1 MPDVVVDRID
11 RYEILAELGRGATGV
26 VYRAHDP
33 ELDRLVAIKTLRPA
47 RDLPAEQA
55 ATLQR
60 RLRSEATAVARL
72 NHPNIVAIHDM
83 VVWRDTP
90 CVVME
95 YVEGSTLADLITRGP
110 LVPARAIHI
119 ALQVCDALE
128 YAHALG
134 VVHRDIKPGNILVSA
149 TGVAKLGDFSMA
161 PRTGQDG
168 GEATALVGTPGY
180 MAPEEVMD
188 GTRDTRSDLFS
199 LGVVLYEAVAG
210 VRAFPGVDLASVL
223 HDVAHVEP
231 ASPREYNVA
240 VTPGLAAV
248 IRQAMSK
255 QPGSR
260 YASARVFG
268 QALIAARDASDVAAG
283 TGALWPGRG
292 ALIVALV
299 GLAIAGSSGG
309 SLEVRRSVA
318 PRAQAPAAAVTA
330 ADASVR
336 PRRAGQDEVRRP
348 VESATRGS
356 DASGAIPR
364 PERVGRRAAVSG
376 APEGGQAA
384 GRSEGSVTVRRAS
397 EAGRSESPVP
407 VWRAS
412 EAGRPEG
419 GAVTVPRASEAP
431 ETAASPQRLGC
442 LSVNAVPFAT
452 VLVDGQVA
460 GETPE
465 ACLRVKVGEHRIQL
479 LQDGDRSPERVVRVG
494 EQHTAENPVRLSFDF
509 RARRFGE

>member
-1 MPDVVVDRID
+1 MPDVVVDRIN

-47 RDLPAEQA
+47 RELPAEQSGM
-55 ATLQR
+55 LQR
-60 RLRSEATAVARL
+60 RLRSEAAAVARL

-83 VVWRDTP
+83 VIWQQTP

-95 YVEGSTLADLITRGP
+95 YVEGCTLASLITEGP
-110 LVPARAIHI
+110 LAPGRAIHI

-161 PRTGQDG
+161 PRSGQDG
-168 GEATALVGTPGY
+168 GEAAALVGTPGY
-180 MAPEEVMD
+180 MAPESVMD
-188 GTRDTRSDLFS
+188 GTTDARSDLFS

-210 VRAFPGVDLASVL
+210 VRAFPGVDLASVVY
-223 HDVAHVEP
+223 DIAHVEP
-231 ASPREYNVA
+231 ASPREYNAA
-240 VTPGLAAV
+240 VTPALAAV
-248 IRQAMSK
+248 IRQAMGK

-260 YASARVFG
+260 HASARFLA
-268 QALIAARDASDVAAG
+268 QALLAARDGGDAAPR
-283 TGALWPGRG
+283 TGARSPGWRS
-292 ALIVALV
+292 LIVALV
-299 GLAIAGSSGG
+299 GLTIAGSSGG
-309 SLEVRRSVA
+309 MLEVR
-318 PRAQAPAAAVTA
+318 PRVGPPAQVPAMTVTA
-330 ADASVR
+330 VDVSAR
-336 PRRAGQDEVRRP
+336 PKRAGLDETRRP
-348 VESATRGS
+348 VEVSTRAS
-356 DASGAIPR
+356 DAPGAIPRPAIPR
-364 PERVGRRAAVSG
+364 PERTGRRAVVSR

-384 GRSEGSVTVRRAS
+384 SRPEGSV
-397 EAGRSESPVP
+397 PL
-407 VWRAS
+407 
-412 EAGRPEG
+412 
-419 GAVTVPRASEAP
+419 PRASEAP
-431 ETAASPQRLGC
+431 ETAASPPQRLGC

-465 ACLRVKVGEHRIQL
+465 ACLRVKVGEHRVQL
-479 LQDGDRSPERVVRVG
+479 QQDGDRSPERVVRVG

-509 RARRFGE
+509 RSRRFGE

>member
-1 MPDVVVDRID
+1 MPDVVVDRIN

-47 RDLPAEQA
+47 RELPAEQSGM
-55 ATLQR
+55 LQR
-60 RLRSEATAVARL
+60 RLRREAAAVACL

-83 VVWRDTP
+83 VIWQQTP

-95 YVEGSTLADLITRGP
+95 YVEGCTLASLIMEGP
-110 LVPARAIHI
+110 LVPGRAIHI

-128 YAHALG
+128 YAHALA

-161 PRTGQDG
+161 PRSGQDG
-168 GEATALVGTPGY
+168 GEGAALVGTPGY
-180 MAPEEVMD
+180 MAPEAVMD
-188 GTRDTRSDLFS
+188 GTTDARSDLFS

-223 HDVAHVEP
+223 YDIAHVEP
-231 ASPREYNVA
+231 ASPREYNAA
-240 VTPGLAAV
+240 VTPALAAV
-248 IRQAMSK
+248 IRQAMGK
-255 QPGSR
+255 QPDSR
-260 YASARVFG
+260 YASARLLA
-268 QALIAARDASDVAAG
+268 QALLAARDGADVAPG
-283 TGALWPGRG
+283 TGARWPGWRS
-292 ALIVALV
+292 LIVALV

-309 SLEVRRSVA
+309 MREVR
-318 PRAQAPAAAVTA
+318 PRVGPPAQVPATTVTA
-330 ADASVR
+330 ADVSAR
-336 PRRAGQDEVRRP
+336 PKRPGLDETRRP
-348 VESATRGS
+348 VEVSTRAS

-364 PERVGRRAAVSG
+364 PERTSRRAVVSR

-384 GRSEGSVTVRRAS
+384 SRPEGSV
-397 EAGRSESPVP
+397 PL
-407 VWRAS
+407 
-412 EAGRPEG
+412 
-419 GAVTVPRASEAP
+419 PRASEAP

-465 ACLRVKVGEHRIQL
+465 ACLRVKVGEHRVQL
-479 LQDGDRSPERVVRVG
+479 QQDGDRSPERVVRVG

-509 RARRFGE
+509 RSRRFGE